1 MGEGVGRTRFFFS
14 ISIWVW
20 KWWINHGWNGVI
32 TLFSDQDPMG
42 AMHVWSNRSNAE
54 LHKLLLLAYG
64 RQLEA
69 QNSGLYG
76 IFGLTS
82 NNQTWQREISSQW
95 AFKWENHMWIYV
107 FFFFPLQC
115 LMNYQGIQFAISPSG
130 GGFACSNVFHP
141 TIPLN
146 GCIYILVILP
156 WTSMP
161 NYPIRWFPRLTGLH
175 FRGVFCGIP
184 WFSPQR
190 PKILEDPLSFGFNGH
205 PARCSSQKAMV
216 ERPCCLAAMWQVMD
230 ICQKNDETKGWC
242 RYGSKIE

>member
-1 MGEGVGRTRFFFS
+1 MVVNWRHRTVVCMAFLGLPRIIKHRNQKS
-14 ISIWVW
+14 PL
-20 KWWINHGWNGVI
+20 NGH
-32 TLFSDQDPMG
+32 L
-42 AMHVWSNRSNAE
+42 
-54 LHKLLLLAYG
+54 
-64 RQLEA
+64 
-69 QNSGLYG
+69 SGKIICEY
-76 IFGLTS
+76 
-82 NNQTWQREISSQW
+82 
-95 AFKWENHMWIYV
+95 M